1 MASLALTKWD
11 SVAVRRCRSEQLYD
25 DKNKAVV
32 VSNRRKKLRQDT
44 LLLSSFAQLA
54 AINEKE
60 KLVEKDEVKAG
71 FANVPLNR
79 NKQN

>member
-1 MASLALTKWD
+1 MPASAL
-11 SVAVRRCRSEQLYD
+11 YND
-25 DKNKAVV
+25 DKDKAVV
-32 VSNRRKKLRQDT
+32 VSSRQKKLRQDT

-79 NKQN
+79 NKQI